1 MTIVRDVRI
10 DGLDGI
16 RACAVIAVVWHHA
29 HGGIESIP
37 ISRNGFLGVDV
48 FFVLSGYLITTLLL
62 RERATS
68 GGISLS
74 KFYVRRSLRIFPLYF
89 AVLAALTLY
98 FWLNLRT
105 SNQATEYFLNLPY
118 LLTYTSNLVE
128 LYDPMAISWSLSV
141 EEQFYLLWPPL
152 LVLLGWRRCMPVLC
166 ILIGLNQAINFGFL
180 DAYLPYSK
188 LPMLQATLTP
198 ILLGVML
205 GILLAETSASR
216 WAGLLAGWRLWVI
229 LALVL
234 IAANTAGDIR
244 GWPRLSFQVL
254 TTIALAGVVLHPG
267 HGLVKLLEWRPL
279 VAIGAVSY
287 GVYLLHMIVLYP
299 VGRLTKALGVATP
312 SITFAACL
320 ALTFGAAWLSFRYF
334 ERPFLRLKTRFSPTS
349 QQTDPPPVMHGSS
362 PSDSPG
368 RSEGFNPKGHP

>member
-1 MTIVRDVRI
+1 MTLVRDVRI
-10 DGLDGI
+10 GGLDGI

-37 ISRNGFLGVDV
+37 ISLNGFLGVDV

-62 RERATS
+62 REQATN

-89 AVLAALTLY
+89 AVLAALTIY
-98 FWLNLRT
+98 FWLKSHS
-105 SNQATEYFLNLPY
+105 SNQAAEYFLNLPY

-152 LVLLGWRRCMPVLC
+152 LVVVGWRRCMPILC
-166 ILIGLNQAINFGFL
+166 ILIGLNQAVNFGLL

-205 GILLAETSASR
+205 GIVLAETSTSR
-216 WAGLLAGWRLWVI
+216 WAGLLAGWRLWIIV
-229 LALVL
+229 ALLL
-234 IAANTAGDIR
+234 IVANTAGDIR
-244 GWPRLSFQVL
+244 GWPRLIFQVL
-254 TTIALAGVVLHPG
+254 TTIALAGVVLHPR
-267 HGLVKLLEWRPL
+267 HGIVQLLEWKPL

-287 GVYLLHMIVLYP
+287 GIYLLHMIVLYP
-299 VGRLTKALGVATP
+299 VERINKALGFAAP
-312 SITFAACL
+312 SITFLACL
-320 ALTFGAAWLSFRYF
+320 VLTFGAAWLSFRYF
-334 ERPFLRLKTRFSPTS
+334 ESPFLHLKNRFSSTS
-349 QQTDPPPVMHGSS
+349 QQTDHPQVMHDLRGG
-362 PSDSPG
+362 DSLE
-368 RSEGFNPKGHP
+368 RSKHVNPEGHP